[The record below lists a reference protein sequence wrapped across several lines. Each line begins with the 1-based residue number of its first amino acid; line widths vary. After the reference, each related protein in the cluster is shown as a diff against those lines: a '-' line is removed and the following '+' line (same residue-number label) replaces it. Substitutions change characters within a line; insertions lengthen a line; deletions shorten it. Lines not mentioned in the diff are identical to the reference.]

1 MSNALSVDN
10 LYQLDDTPVVARV
23 QQVFVSQLQASPSVR
38 SVFFGGA
45 SAPVPP
51 ADAGWVD
58 NVAVALVC
66 DSIAGSSLHGF
77 SRAINESASNN
88 YWSTQLAPNS
98 RSAIQ
103 ASQSLYDWAFSAYC
117 AAGGHSFQDYLNNNP
132 QSWGQ
137 QLAAQVSANSFI
149 VTEILKIID
158 SDPLWQQKLNLTLYK
173 LNRLNASLVQGVI
186 NAWTA
191 ALPGKGIMTGLL
203 SFNHIPSN
211 LFQSTYFI
219 QQVNSAIGVQT
230 TTETSGHSFCQGGM
244 AGQCT
249 TIYAPSQYG
258 YGLAVADF
266 LKGKPTRLG
275 FTSGKAPDNYQSVNG
290 GGGGCFVPGTRVQLA
305 SGESIPIED
314 VREGHE
320 VLGKDGAVG
329 VQTDELV
336 IIELHENIRL
346 YGINGSEPFF
356 SGGHMFWTHEGWK
369 AVSPE
374 MALEENPNISVG
386 PLKEGDTIY
395 RLKSVSPPSYDEVKI
410 ESLTTWGRPAGE
422 KLYGLHL
429 HGARS
434 YHADG
439 FLVAMNYPVLTERRL
454 ADGFASLSEAERRL
468 LLETLMPVMPLLR
481 KAVGR
486 FIEKPL
492 QRALT
497 QARAAGPDRRP

>member
-1 MSNALSVDN
+1 PNALSVDN
-10 LYQLDDTPVVARV
+10 LYQLDDAPVVARV
-23 QQVFVSQLQASPSVR
+23 QQVFISQLQASPSVQ

-45 SAPVPP
+45 SAPVAP

-77 SRAINESASNN
+77 SQAINESASNK
-88 YWSTQLAPNS
+88 YWSTQLAPTS
-98 RSAIQ
+98 QSAIR
-103 ASQSLYDWAFSAYC
+103 ASQSLYDWAFPAYC
-117 AAGGHSFQDYLNNNP
+117 AAGGNSFQDYLSNNP

-137 QLAAQVSANSFI
+137 QLAAQVSGNSFI

-158 SDPLWQQKLNLTLYK
+158 SDPHWQQKLNLTLYK
-173 LNRLNASLVQGVI
+173 LNRLDASLVQGVI

-203 SFNHIPSN
+203 SFNRVPSS

-230 TTETSGHSFCQGGM
+230 TTQTSSHSFSQ
-244 AGQCT
+244 ASSGQSR
-249 TIYAPSQYG
+249 TIVAPSQYG
-258 YGLAVADF
+258 YGLAVASF
-266 LKGKPTRLG
+266 LKGKPASLG
-275 FTSGKAPDNYQSVNG
+275 FTSGTAPDNYEYVN
-290 GGGGCFVPGTRVQLA
+290 GGGGCFVPGTLVQLA
-305 SGESIPIED
+305 SGEAIPIED

-336 IIELHENIRL
+336 IIELHENIRM

-374 MALEENPNISVG
+374 MALEENPNLSVG

-395 RLKSVSPPSYDEVKI
+395 RLKSASPPSYDEVKI

-468 LLETLMPVMPLLR
+468 LLETLTPVMPLLR
-481 KAVGR
+481 KAVGS

-492 QRALT
+492 HRALT
-497 QARAAGPDRRP
+497 QARAAGPDGS